1 MRLKY
6 SRSSQGGGALMQVV
20 MFLLC
25 LFSTLALGWMV
36 FLPGLFTSV
45 IQNRTGC
52 QARVD
57 YFYANPFTAE
67 VRMRGL
73 AIVNPT
79 GFSEGNFLEVHQFS
93 AKADLFSVL
102 TSNPVI
108 DMTTI
113 DVTRVNVVTN
123 ARGSNNLDL
132 IYRRMAAARNTKP
145 ASKPAARPAAKP
157 GGEAASPAYLV
168 QKLDL
173 RVGQV
178 VVKDE
183 RPGRESERVHQLAFQ
198 RNYRDVTS
206 LGALNN
212 DLPAEVTAAG
222 VSIGEVVPSD
232 LKRVV
237 LDATKPTER
246 KTYAWGENRENVD
259 WTLRKLED
267 RPKP

>member
-1 MRLKY
+1 
-6 SRSSQGGGALMQVV
+6 MQVV
-20 MFLLC
+20 IFLLC

-73 AIVNPT
+73 VIVNPT

-145 ASKPAARPAAKP
+145 ATKPAAKP
-157 GGEAASPAYLV
+157 GVETASPAYLV

-183 RPGRESERVHQLAFQ
+183 RPGRESERVHQLAF
-198 RNYRDVTS
+198 RRDYRDVTS
-206 LGALNN
+206 LAALNN
-212 DLPAEVTAAG
+212 GLPAEVTAAG
-222 VSIGEVVPSD
+222 VSIGEVVPAD

-237 LDATKPTER
+237 LDATRPIDR